1 MEHLLERRTVSGKG
15 CPFDCSCQGAG
26 GEYRRGMLPATD
38 ALLARSMSIGSACST
53 RTSRRSACG
62 CATTRPPRGGSPS
75 GSARSPGRTSR
86 ADGRWQRPRSI
97 GVGIAGY
104 GLAGRLFHLAIC
116 PVVDGLRIAAIATS
130 HPERQAQARA
140 DHPEATVVATL
151 DQLLAHPGVDMVVVV
166 APNRAHV
173 PVGIRALDAG
183 HHVVV
188 DKPIA
193 MDIPEAETLI
203 DAAHRAGRLLSVYQ
217 NRRWDGDFQT
227 VRSLLDEGR
236 LGAIDSLEARF
247 ERRSPVGDEWRETT
261 EEAGGPHR
269 DLGSHLVDQSLLLF
283 GPVERVFA
291 QFDVAPEGSQV
302 EDSTF
307 VALDHAGGVRS
318 RLWTSLIA
326 DPIGPRFR
334 VRGMGGDYIKDA
346 RDAQEEQLLDGLRPN
361 DAGFGESP
369 DRWGRLPCRGR
380 VGDDRPD
387 AARRLSAL
395 LRAVPRCAA

>member
-1 MEHLLERRTVSGKG
+1 M
-15 CPFDCSCQGAG
+15 
-26 GEYRRGMLPATD
+26 
-38 ALLARSMSIGSACST
+38 
-53 RTSRRSACG
+53 
-62 CATTRPPRGGSPS
+62 
-75 GSARSPGRTSR
+75 
-86 ADGRWQRPRSI
+86 
-97 GVGIAGY
+97 
-104 GLAGRLFHLAIC
+104 
-116 PVVDGLRIAAIATS
+116 
-130 HPERQAQARA
+130 
-140 DHPEATVVATL
+140 
-151 DQLLAHPGVDMVVVV
+151 
-166 APNRAHV
+166 
-173 PVGIRALDAG
+173 
-183 HHVVV
+183 V

-291 QFDVAPEGSQV
+291 QFDRRQEGSQV

-326 DPIGPRFR
+326 DPTGPRFR

-361 DAGFGESP
+361 DAGFGEESP
-369 DRWGRLPCRGR
+369 DRWGRLHAADGSVTIVPTQRGDYR
-380 VGDDRPD
+380 RFYELFRDALRRRAAAGRPGRFGVGPAGPGGRRAIGAQRAGSRRR
-387 AARRLSAL
+387 AA
-395 LRAVPRCAA
+395 P